1 MSRRPKVFMVRSTRS
16 PTASAWLTSPVH
28 VRVRRPWARICSAVL
43 STSRQFAFFSSSGK
57 LDGSRPVPVT
67 TTSAPSVAKASA
79 VARPMPRNL
88 PAPVTS
94 ATLPSSEPMSS
105 PWLCARL
112 RVLADVAEF
121 LVADG
126 DALLHA
132 LGSRRRAVGPQGL
145 PVRNGEHVVLEGRLR
160 GAPVALDVHGLVH
173 RRLGELQRVGIL

>member
-1 MSRRPKVFMVRSTRS
+1 ASR
-16 PTASAWLTSPVH
+16 A
-28 VRVRRPWARICSAVL
+28 
-43 STSRQFAFFSSSGK
+43 
-57 LDGSRPVPVT
+57 
-67 TTSAPSVAKASA
+67 
-79 VARPMPRNL
+79 ARPMPRNL
-88 PAPVTS
+88 PAPLPS

-112 RVLADVAEF
+112 RMLADVAEF

-145 PVRNGEHVVLEGRLR
+145 PVRNGEHVVLEGGLR

-173 RRLGELQRVGIL
+173 RRLGEPQRVGILQGDALSQLQRRLRQLRAGNDTIDEAQLPRGRRVDVVAREEILLRLPRAEIPRHGEVLYVR